1 VQTRKTRLDLLRR
14 FQTSVT
20 RTPSN
25 RVPSRVVARQI
36 ARAATIVGFGIET
49 GGGGEGGEAIGDQFL
64 QLGQERVDAVV
75 GVDDDDDDG

>member
-1 VQTRKTRLDLLRR
+1 VLRR

-49 GGGGEGGEAIGDQFL
+49 GGGGEGGE
-64 QLGQERVDAVV
+64 
-75 GVDDDDDDG
+75 